1 MGITLE
7 GKKLI
12 RSGNFLVDI
21 NSNKDYAFEVSD
33 VLFNAL
39 QSGFNFEVYEV
50 IRGTKLKETAGST
63 CDVYSA
69 IWQYF
74 GLMDGR
80 TYLTDSYS
88 EDVVYLD
95 MEEFRRLFKSEENE
109 EENEE
114 EGELFE
120 GIILEGNVEIVYKAG
135 KTFHLRENGKAKF
148 DFVNKTVTTEHNYLK
163 DGQPAFERVKIK
175 FKVLSALVTDQERID
190 FVEDGVVTH
199 TKVYNI

>member
-1 MGITLE
+1 MSITLE
-7 GKKLI
+7 GQKLI

-21 NSNKDYAFEVSD
+21 DNNEDYALEVSD

-50 IRGTKLKETAGST
+50 IRGTKLRETLGST
-63 CDVYSA
+63 SDVYSA

-74 GLMDGR
+74 GLMDGK

-88 EDVVYLD
+88 EDVVYLN

-109 EENEE
+109 EK
-114 EGELFE
+114 GELFE
-120 GIILEGNVEIVYKAG
+120 GITLEGNVEIVYKAG
-135 KTFHLRENGKAKF
+135 KTFHLRENGKAKV

>member
-7 GKKLI
+7 GQKLI

-21 NSNKDYAFEVSD
+21 DNNEDYALEVSD

-50 IRGTKLKETAGST
+50 IRGTKLRDTLGST
-63 CDVYSA
+63 SDVYSA

-74 GLMDGR
+74 GLMDGK

-109 EENEE
+109 EE
-114 EGELFE
+114 GELFE
-120 GIILEGNVEIVYKAG
+120 GITLEGNVEIVYKAG
-135 KTFHLRENGKAKF
+135 KTFHLRENGKAKV

>member
-7 GKKLI
+7 GQKLI

-21 NSNKDYAFEVSD
+21 DNNEDYALEVSD

-50 IRGTKLKETAGST
+50 IRGTKLRETLGST
-63 CDVYSA
+63 SDVYSA

-74 GLMDGR
+74 GLMDGK

-95 MEEFRRLFKSEENE
+95 MEEFRRLFKN

-120 GIILEGNVEIVYKAG
+120 GITLEGNVEIVYKAG
-135 KTFHLRENGKAKF
+135 KTFHLRENGKAKV

-163 DGQPAFERVKIK
+163 DGQPAFERVTIK

-199 TKVYNI
+199 TKVYSI

>member
-1 MGITLE
+1 MSITLE
-7 GKKLI
+7 GQKLI

-21 NSNKDYAFEVSD
+21 DNNEDYALEVSD

-50 IRGTKLKETAGST
+50 IRGTKLRDTLGST
-63 CDVYSA
+63 SDVYSA

-74 GLMDGR
+74 GLMDGK

-109 EENEE
+109 EE
-114 EGELFE
+114 GELFE
-120 GIILEGNVEIVYKAG
+120 GITLEGNVEIVYKAG
-135 KTFHLRENGKAKF
+135 KTFHLRENGKAKV

-163 DGQPAFERVKIK
+163 DGQPAFERVTIK

>member
-7 GKKLI
+7 GQKLI
-12 RSGNFLVDI
+12 RSGNFLVDVD
-21 NSNKDYAFEVSD
+21 NNQGYAVEVSD
-33 VLFNAL
+33 VLFDAL

-50 IRGTKLKETAGST
+50 IRGTKLRETLGST
-63 CDVYSA
+63 SDVYSA

-74 GLMDGR
+74 GLMDGK

-95 MEEFRRLFKSEENE
+95 MEEFRRLFKS

-135 KTFHLRENGKAKF
+135 KTFHLRENGKAKV

-163 DGQPAFERVKIK
+163 HGQPAFERVKIK

>member
-1 MGITLE
+1 MSITLE
-7 GKKLI
+7 GQKLI

-21 NSNKDYAFEVSD
+21 DNNEDYALEVSD
-33 VLFNAL
+33 VLFDAL

-50 IRGTKLKETAGST
+50 IRGTKLRETLGSSS
-63 CDVYSA
+63 DVYSA

-74 GLMDGR
+74 GLMEGK

-109 EENEE
+109 EE
-114 EGELFE
+114 GELFE
-120 GIILEGNVEIVYKAG
+120 GITLEGNVEIVYKAG
-135 KTFHLRENGKAKF
+135 KTFHLRENGKAKV

-175 FKVLSALVTDQERID
+175 FKVLSALVTDQERIN

>member
-7 GKKLI
+7 GQKLI

-21 NSNKDYAFEVSD
+21 DNNEDYALEVSD

-50 IRGTKLKETAGST
+50 IRGTKLRETLGST
-63 CDVYSA
+63 SDVYSA

-74 GLMDGR
+74 GLMDGK

-109 EENEE
+109 EE
-114 EGELFE
+114 GELFE
-120 GIILEGNVEIVYKAG
+120 GITLEGNVEIVYKAG
-135 KTFHLRENGKAKF
+135 KTFHLRENGKAKV

>member
-1 MGITLE
+1 MSITLE
-7 GKKLI
+7 GQKLI

-21 NSNKDYAFEVSD
+21 DNNEDYALEVSD
-33 VLFNAL
+33 VLFDAL

-50 IRGTKLKETAGST
+50 IRGTKLRETLGSSS
-63 CDVYSA
+63 DVYSA

-74 GLMDGR
+74 GLMEGK

-109 EENEE
+109 EE
-114 EGELFE
+114 GELFE
-120 GIILEGNVEIVYKAG
+120 GITLEGNVEIVYKAG
-135 KTFHLRENGKAKF
+135 KTFHLRENGKAKV

-190 FVEDGVVTH
+190 FVEDDVVTH

>member
-7 GKKLI
+7 GQKLI

-21 NSNKDYAFEVSD
+21 DNNEDYALEVSD

-50 IRGTKLKETAGST
+50 IRGTKLRETLGST
-63 CDVYSA
+63 SDVYSA

-74 GLMDGR
+74 GLMDGK

-95 MEEFRRLFKSEENE
+95 MEEFRRLFKN

-120 GIILEGNVEIVYKAG
+120 GITLEGNVEIVYKAG
-135 KTFHLRENGKAKF
+135 KTFHLRENGKAKV

-163 DGQPAFERVKIK
+163 DGQPAFERVTIK
-175 FKVLSALVTDQERID
+175 FKVLSALVTDQECID

>member
-1 MGITLE
+1 MSITLE
-7 GKKLI
+7 GQKLI

-21 NSNKDYAFEVSD
+21 EHNQDYALEVSD
-33 VLFNAL
+33 VLFDAL
-39 QSGFNFEVYEV
+39 QAGFNFEVYEV
-50 IRGTKLKETAGST
+50 IRGTKLRETLGSSS
-63 CDVYSA
+63 DVYSA

-74 GLMDGR
+74 GLMDGK
-80 TYLTDSYS
+80 TYLTDNYS
-88 EDVVYLD
+88 EGVVYLD
-95 MEEFRRLFKSEENE
+95 MEEFRRLFKS

-135 KTFHLRENGKAKF
+135 KTFHLRENGKAKV

>member
-21 NSNKDYAFEVSD
+21 NSNKEYALEVSD

-80 TYLTDSYS
+80 TYLTDSHS

-109 EENEE
+109 EED
-114 EGELFE
+114 GELFE

-135 KTFHLRENGKAKF
+135 KTFTYA
-148 DFVNKTVTTEHNYLK
+148 KTVKQKL
-163 DGQPAFERVKIK
+163 I
-175 FKVLSALVTDQERID
+175 L
-190 FVEDGVVTH
+190 
-199 TKVYNI
+199 

>member
-1 MGITLE
+1 MSITLE
-7 GKKLI
+7 GQKLI

-21 NSNKDYAFEVSD
+21 DNNEDYALEVSD
-33 VLFNAL
+33 VLFDAL

-50 IRGTKLKETAGST
+50 IHGTKLRETLGSSS
-63 CDVYSA
+63 DVYSA

-74 GLMDGR
+74 GLMEGK
-80 TYLTDSYS
+80 TYLTNSYS

-109 EENEE
+109 EE
-114 EGELFE
+114 GELFE
-120 GIILEGNVEIVYKAG
+120 GITLEGNVEIVYKAG
-135 KTFHLRENGKAKF
+135 KTFHLRENGKAKV
-148 DFVNKTVTTEHNYLK
+148 DFVNKIVTTEHNYLK

>member
-7 GKKLI
+7 GQKLI

-21 NSNKDYAFEVSD
+21 DNNQDYAVEVSD
-33 VLFNAL
+33 VLFDAL

-50 IRGTKLKETAGST
+50 IRETKLRETLGST
-63 CDVYSA
+63 SDVYSA

-74 GLMDGR
+74 GLMDGK

-95 MEEFRRLFKSEENE
+95 MEEFRRLFKNG
-109 EENEE
+109 ENEE

-120 GIILEGNVEIVYKAG
+120 GITLEGNVEIVYKAG
-135 KTFHLRENGKAKF
+135 KTFHLRENGKAKV

-163 DGQPAFERVKIK
+163 DGQPAFERVTIK
-175 FKVLSALVTDQERID
+175 FKVLSALVTNQERID

>member
-1 MGITLE
+1 MSITLE
-7 GKKLI
+7 GQKLI

-21 NSNKDYAFEVSD
+21 DNNEDYALEVSD
-33 VLFNAL
+33 AL

-50 IRGTKLKETAGST
+50 IRGTKLRETLGSSS
-63 CDVYSA
+63 DVYSA

-74 GLMDGR
+74 GLMEGK

-109 EENEE
+109 EE
-114 EGELFE
+114 GELFE
-120 GIILEGNVEIVYKAG
+120 GITLEGNVEIVYKAG
-135 KTFHLRENGKAKF
+135 KTFHLRENGKAKV

>member
-1 MGITLE
+1 MSITLE
-7 GKKLI
+7 GQKLI

-21 NSNKDYAFEVSD
+21 DNNEDYALEVSD
-33 VLFNAL
+33 VLFDAL

-50 IRGTKLKETAGST
+50 IRGTKLRETLGSSS
-63 CDVYSA
+63 DVYSA

-74 GLMDGR
+74 GLMEGK
-80 TYLTDSYS
+80 TYLTDSCS

-109 EENEE
+109 EE
-114 EGELFE
+114 GELFE
-120 GIILEGNVEIVYKAG
+120 GITLEGNVEIVYKAG
-135 KTFHLRENGKAKF
+135 KTFHLRENGKAKV

-190 FVEDGVVTH
+190 FVEDDVVTH

>member
-7 GKKLI
+7 GQKLI

-21 NSNKDYAFEVSD
+21 DNNEDYALEVSD
-33 VLFNAL
+33 VLFDAL

-50 IRGTKLKETAGST
+50 IRGTKLRETLGSSS
-63 CDVYSA
+63 DVYSA

-74 GLMDGR
+74 GLMEGK

-109 EENEE
+109 EE
-114 EGELFE
+114 GELFE
-120 GIILEGNVEIVYKAG
+120 GITLEGNVEIVYKTG
-135 KTFHLRENGKAKF
+135 KTFHLRENGKAKV

>member
-7 GKKLI
+7 GQKLI

-21 NSNKDYAFEVSD
+21 DNNEDYALEVSD

-50 IRGTKLKETAGST
+50 IRGTKLRETLGSSS
-63 CDVYSA
+63 DVYSA

-74 GLMDGR
+74 GLMEGK

-109 EENEE
+109 EE
-114 EGELFE
+114 GELFE
-120 GIILEGNVEIVYKAG
+120 GITLEGNVEIVYKAG
-135 KTFHLRENGKAKF
+135 KTFHLRENGKAKV

>member
-1 MGITLE
+1 MSITLE
-7 GKKLI
+7 GHKLI

-21 NSNKDYAFEVSD
+21 DNNEDYALEVSD
-33 VLFNAL
+33 VLFDAL

-50 IRGTKLKETAGST
+50 IRGTKLRETLGSSS
-63 CDVYSA
+63 DVYSA

-74 GLMDGR
+74 GLMEGK

-109 EENEE
+109 EE
-114 EGELFE
+114 GELFE
-120 GIILEGNVEIVYKAG
+120 GITLEGNVEIVYKAG
-135 KTFHLRENGKAKF
+135 KTFHLRENGKAKV

>member
-7 GKKLI
+7 GQKLI

-21 NSNKDYAFEVSD
+21 DNNEDYALEVSD

-50 IRGTKLKETAGST
+50 IRGTKLRETLGSSS
-63 CDVYSA
+63 DVYSA

-74 GLMDGR
+74 GLMDGK

-95 MEEFRRLFKSEENE
+95 MEEFRRLFKN

-120 GIILEGNVEIVYKAG
+120 GITLEGNVEIVYKAG
-135 KTFHLRENGKAKF
+135 KTFHLRENGKAKV

-163 DGQPAFERVKIK
+163 DGQPAFERVTIK

>member
-1 MGITLE
+1 MSITLE
-7 GKKLI
+7 GQKLI

-21 NSNKDYAFEVSD
+21 DNNEDYALEVSD

-50 IRGTKLKETAGST
+50 IRGTKLRETLGST
-63 CDVYSA
+63 SDVYSA

-74 GLMDGR
+74 GLMDGK

-109 EENEE
+109 EE
-114 EGELFE
+114 GELFE
-120 GIILEGNVEIVYKAG
+120 GITLEGNVEIVYKAG
-135 KTFHLRENGKAKF
+135 KTFHLRENGKAKV

-163 DGQPAFERVKIK
+163 DSQPAFERVTIK

>member
-7 GKKLI
+7 GQKLI

-21 NSNKDYAFEVSD
+21 DNNEDYALEVSD
-33 VLFNAL
+33 VLFDAL

-50 IRGTKLKETAGST
+50 IRGTKLRETLGSSS
-63 CDVYSA
+63 DVYSA

-74 GLMDGR
+74 GLMDGK

-95 MEEFRRLFKSEENE
+95 IEEFRRLFKSEENE
-109 EENEE
+109 EE
-114 EGELFE
+114 GELFE
-120 GIILEGNVEIVYKAG
+120 GITLEGNVEIVYKAG
-135 KTFHLRENGKAKF
+135 KTFHLRENGKAKV

>member
-7 GKKLI
+7 GQKLI

-21 NSNKDYAFEVSD
+21 DNNEDYALEVS
-33 VLFNAL
+33 
-39 QSGFNFEVYEV
+39 
-50 IRGTKLKETAGST
+50 
-63 CDVYSA
+63 DVYSA

-74 GLMDGR
+74 GLMDGK

-95 MEEFRRLFKSEENE
+95 MEEFRRLFKN

-120 GIILEGNVEIVYKAG
+120 GITLEGNVEIVYKAG
-135 KTFHLRENGKAKF
+135 KTFHLRENGKAKV

-163 DGQPAFERVKIK
+163 DGQPAFERVTIK
-175 FKVLSALVTDQERID
+175 FKVLSALITDQERID

>member
-1 MGITLE
+1 MSITLE
-7 GKKLI
+7 GQKLI

-21 NSNKDYAFEVSD
+21 DNNEDYALEVSD
-33 VLFNAL
+33 VLFDAL

-50 IRGTKLKETAGST
+50 IRGTKLRETLGSSS
-63 CDVYSA
+63 DVYSA

-74 GLMDGR
+74 GLMDGK

-109 EENEE
+109 EE
-114 EGELFE
+114 GELFE
-120 GIILEGNVEIVYKAG
+120 GITLEGNVEIVYKAG
-135 KTFHLRENGKAKF
+135 KTFHLRENGKAKV

>member
-1 MGITLE
+1 MSITLE
-7 GKKLI
+7 GQKLI

-21 NSNKDYAFEVSD
+21 DNNEDYALEVSD
-33 VLFNAL
+33 VLFDAL

-50 IRGTKLKETAGST
+50 IRGTKLRETLGSSS
-63 CDVYSA
+63 DVYSA

-74 GLMDGR
+74 GLMDGK

-95 MEEFRRLFKSEENE
+95 MEEFRRLFKNG
-109 EENEE
+109 ENEE

-120 GIILEGNVEIVYKAG
+120 GLTLEGNVEIVYKAG
-135 KTFHLRENGKAKF
+135 KTFHLRENGKAKV
-148 DFVNKTVTTEHNYLK
+148 DFVNKIVTTEHNYLK

>member
-1 MGITLE
+1 MSITLE
-7 GKKLI
+7 GQKLI

-21 NSNKDYAFEVSD
+21 DNNEDYALEVSD
-33 VLFNAL
+33 VLFDAL

-50 IRGTKLKETAGST
+50 IRGTKLRETLGSSS
-63 CDVYSA
+63 DVYSA

-74 GLMDGR
+74 GLMEGK

-109 EENEE
+109 EE
-114 EGELFE
+114 GELFE
-120 GIILEGNVEIVYKAG
+120 GITLEGNVEIVYKAG
-135 KTFHLRENGKAKF
+135 KTFHLRENGKAKV
-148 DFVNKTVTTEHNYLK
+148 DFVNKIVTTEHNYLK

-175 FKVLSALVTDQERID
+175 FKVLSALVTNQERID

>member
-7 GKKLI
+7 GQKLI

-21 NSNKDYAFEVSD
+21 EHNPDYALEVSD
-33 VLFNAL
+33 VLFDAL
-39 QSGFNFEVYEV
+39 QAGFNFEVYEV
-50 IRGTKLKETAGST
+50 IRGTKLRETLGSSS
-63 CDVYSA
+63 DVYSA

-74 GLMDGR
+74 GLMGGK
-80 TYLTDSYS
+80 TYLTDNYS
-88 EDVVYLD
+88 EGVVYLD

-109 EENEE
+109 EE
-114 EGELFE
+114 GELFE
-120 GIILEGNVEIVYKAG
+120 GITLEGNVEIVYKAG
-135 KTFHLRENGKAKF
+135 KTFHLRENGKAKV

>member
-1 MGITLE
+1 MSITLE
-7 GKKLI
+7 GQKLI

-21 NSNKDYAFEVSD
+21 DNNEDYALEVSD
-33 VLFNAL
+33 VLFDAL

-50 IRGTKLKETAGST
+50 IRGTKLRETLGSSS
-63 CDVYSA
+63 DVYSA

-74 GLMDGR
+74 GLMEGK

-109 EENEE
+109 EE
-114 EGELFE
+114 GELFE
-120 GIILEGNVEIVYKAG
+120 GITLEGNVEIMYKAG
-135 KTFHLRENGKAKF
+135 KTFHLRENGKAKV

>member
-1 MGITLE
+1 MSITLE
-7 GKKLI
+7 GQKLI

-21 NSNKDYAFEVSD
+21 DNNEDYALEVSD
-33 VLFNAL
+33 VLFDAL

-50 IRGTKLKETAGST
+50 IHGTKLRETLGSSS
-63 CDVYSA
+63 DVYSA

-74 GLMDGR
+74 GLMEGK

-109 EENEE
+109 EE
-114 EGELFE
+114 GELFE
-120 GIILEGNVEIVYKAG
+120 GITLEGNVEIVYKAG
-135 KTFHLRENGKAKF
+135 KTFHLRENGKAKV

>member
-1 MGITLE
+1 MSITLE
-7 GKKLI
+7 GQKLI

-21 NSNKDYAFEVSD
+21 DNNEDYALEVSD

-50 IRGTKLKETAGST
+50 IRGTKLRDTLGST
-63 CDVYSA
+63 SDVYSA

-74 GLMDGR
+74 GLMDGK

-109 EENEE
+109 EE
-114 EGELFE
+114 GELFE
-120 GIILEGNVEIVYKAG
+120 GITLEGNVEIVYKAG
-135 KTFHLRENGKAKF
+135 KTFHLRENGKAKI

>member
-7 GKKLI
+7 GQKLI

-21 NSNKDYAFEVSD
+21 DNNEDYALEVSD

-50 IRGTKLKETAGST
+50 IRGTKLRETLGSSS
-63 CDVYSA
+63 DVYSA

-74 GLMDGR
+74 GLMEGK
-80 TYLTDSYS
+80 TYLTDSCS

-109 EENEE
+109 EE
-114 EGELFE
+114 GELFE
-120 GIILEGNVEIVYKAG
+120 GITLEGNVEIVYKAG
-135 KTFHLRENGKAKF
+135 KTFHLRENGKAKV

-175 FKVLSALVTDQERID
+175 FKVLSALVTNQERID

>member
-7 GKKLI
+7 GQKLI

-21 NSNKDYAFEVSD
+21 DNNEDYALEVSD

-50 IRGTKLKETAGST
+50 IRGTKLRETLGST
-63 CDVYSA
+63 SDVYSA

-74 GLMDGR
+74 GLMDGK

-95 MEEFRRLFKSEENE
+95 MEEFRRLFKN

-120 GIILEGNVEIVYKAG
+120 GITLEGNVEIVYKAG
-135 KTFHLRENGKAKF
+135 KTFHLRENGKAKV

-163 DGQPAFERVKIK
+163 DGQPAFERVTIK
-175 FKVLSALVTDQERID
+175 FKVLSALITDQERID

>member
-1 MGITLE
+1 MSITLE
-7 GKKLI
+7 GQKLI

-21 NSNKDYAFEVSD
+21 DNNEDYALEVSD
-33 VLFNAL
+33 VLFDAL

-50 IRGTKLKETAGST
+50 IRGTKLRDTLGST
-63 CDVYSA
+63 SDVYSA

-74 GLMDGR
+74 GLMDGK

-95 MEEFRRLFKSEENE
+95 MEGFRRLFKSEENE
-109 EENEE
+109 EE
-114 EGELFE
+114 GELFE
-120 GIILEGNVEIVYKAG
+120 GITLEGNVEIVYKAG
-135 KTFHLRENGKAKF
+135 KTFHLRENGKAKV

>member
-7 GKKLI
+7 GQKLI
-12 RSGNFLVDI
+12 RSGNFLVDVD
-21 NSNKDYAFEVSD
+21 NNEDYAVEVSD

-50 IRGTKLKETAGST
+50 IHGTKLRETLGST
-63 CDVYSA
+63 SDVYSA

-74 GLMDGR
+74 GLMDGK

-95 MEEFRRLFKSEENE
+95 MEEFRRLFKN

-120 GIILEGNVEIVYKAG
+120 GITLEGNVEIVYKAG
-135 KTFHLRENGKAKF
+135 KTFHLRENGKAKV

-163 DGQPAFERVKIK
+163 DGQPAFERVTIK

>member
-7 GKKLI
+7 GQKLI

-21 NSNKDYAFEVSD
+21 DNNEDYALEVSD
-33 VLFNAL
+33 VLFDAL

-50 IRGTKLKETAGST
+50 IRGTKLRETLGST
-63 CDVYSA
+63 SDVYSA

-74 GLMDGR
+74 GLMDGK

-95 MEEFRRLFKSEENE
+95 MEEFRRLFKN

-120 GIILEGNVEIVYKAG
+120 GITLEGNVEIVYKAG
-135 KTFHLRENGKAKF
+135 KTFHLRENGKAKV

>member
-7 GKKLI
+7 GQKLI

-21 NSNKDYAFEVSD
+21 DNNEDYALEVSD

-50 IRGTKLKETAGST
+50 IRGTKLRETLGST
-63 CDVYSA
+63 SDVYSA

-74 GLMDGR
+74 GLMDGK

-95 MEEFRRLFKSEENE
+95 MEEFRRLFKNG
-109 EENEE
+109 ENEE

-120 GIILEGNVEIVYKAG
+120 GLTLEGNVEIVYKAG
-135 KTFHLRENGKAKF
+135 KTFHLRENGKAKV

>member
-1 MGITLE
+1 MSITLE
-7 GKKLI
+7 GQKLI

-21 NSNKDYAFEVSD
+21 DNNEDYALEVSD
-33 VLFNAL
+33 VLFDAL

-50 IRGTKLKETAGST
+50 IRGTKLRETLGSSS
-63 CDVYSA
+63 DVYSA

-74 GLMDGR
+74 GLMGGK
-80 TYLTDSYS
+80 TYLTDNYS
-88 EDVVYLD
+88 EGVVYLD

-109 EENEE
+109 EE
-114 EGELFE
+114 GELFE
-120 GIILEGNVEIVYKAG
+120 GITLEGNVEIVYKAG
-135 KTFHLRENGKAKF
+135 KTFHLRENGKAKV

>member
-7 GKKLI
+7 GQKLI

-21 NSNKDYAFEVSD
+21 DNNEDYALEVSD

-50 IRGTKLKETAGST
+50 IRGTKLRETLGST
-63 CDVYSA
+63 SDVYSA

-74 GLMDGR
+74 GLMDGK

-109 EENEE
+109 EE
-114 EGELFE
+114 GELFE
-120 GIILEGNVEIVYKAG
+120 GITLEGNVEIVYKAG
-135 KTFHLRENGKAKF
+135 KTFHLRENGKAKV

-163 DGQPAFERVKIK
+163 DGQPAFERVTIK
-175 FKVLSALVTDQERID
+175 FKVLSALGTDQERID

>member
-1 MGITLE
+1 MSITLE
-7 GKKLI
+7 GQKLI

-21 NSNKDYAFEVSD
+21 DNNEDYALEVSD
-33 VLFNAL
+33 VLFDAL

-50 IRGTKLKETAGST
+50 IRGTKLRETLGST
-63 CDVYSA
+63 SDVYSA

-74 GLMDGR
+74 GLMDGK

-109 EENEE
+109 EE
-114 EGELFE
+114 GELFE
-120 GIILEGNVEIVYKAG
+120 GITLEGNVEIVYKAG
-135 KTFHLRENGKAKF
+135 KTFHLRENGKAKV